1 MDRRIAVVTWWAGGN
16 HGSVLQAYALQTI
29 LESWGYESEFIGF
42 VSNAVSRQVND
53 IVAYVRRPKA
63 YRVQKEFARFRR
75 EKLKGSPMYWTYD
88 QLKHETAR
96 RYSAAIAGSDQI
108 WSCAGAHVKPLY
120 YLTFIDARKRI
131 AYAPSIGRNYIP
143 AECADAFRKHVSEIP
158 FLSVREEHGAALIRE
173 IVGREAKVVL
183 DPSLLLTA
191 EQWRKQI
198 QTTREIA
205 LEGKYILCYF
215 LRDNPEYSIFAR
227 ALSDLTGCSIAAIE
241 PVSRKEYVSLHG
253 IETVVGDP
261 FDFVR
266 LIDNAS
272 FVLTDS
278 FHGAAFSINLG
289 KQFGVFKRFHDSDA
303 ISQNSRI
310 YNILQKTNL
319 EDRLVSAEVSPCQLA
334 GESIDYASVR
344 ALLRRER
351 EESLAYL
358 KEAVTAAT
366 DSSVSI

>member
-1 MDRRIAVVTWWAGGN
+1 MGTRIAIVTWWAGGN
-16 HGSVLQAYALQTI
+16 YGSVLQAYALQTM

-42 VSNAVSRQVND
+42 LSNAARRQVND

-63 YRVQKEFARFRR
+63 YRVRKEFARFRR
-75 EKLKGSPMYWTYD
+75 ENLKGCPMYWTYD
-88 QLKHETAR
+88 QLKYETAK

-108 WSCAGAHVKPLY
+108 WSCAGGHVKPLY
-120 YLTFIDARKRI
+120 YLTFIEAKKRI

-143 AECADAFRKHVSEIP
+143 AECADSFRKHVSEIP
-158 FLSVREEHGAALIRE
+158 FLSVREDHGAALIRE
-173 IVGREAKVVL
+173 VVGREAKVVL

-191 EQWRKQI
+191 EQWRKQT
-198 QTTREIA
+198 QTTREVI

-215 LRDNPEYSIFAR
+215 LRDNSKYSMFAR
-227 ALSDLTGCSIAAIE
+227 ALSDFTGCSIAAIE
-241 PVSRKEYVSLHG
+241 PVSPKEYVSLHG

-272 FVLTDS
+272 YVLTDS
-278 FHGAAFSINLG
+278 FHGVAFSINLG
-289 KQFGVFKRFHDSDA
+289 KQFGVFKRFDDDDP

-319 EDRLVSAEVSPCQLA
+319 EDRLVSVDVSQCELV

-344 ALLRRER
+344 PLLCRER
-351 EESLAYL
+351 AESLAYL
-358 KEAVTAAT
+358 KGALASVTG
-366 DSSVSI
+366 S